1 MHELWANAP
10 SVKKMHDFLEISVM
24 IFSKKM
30 MMVFVCV
37 CVCVFFLMHET
48 WANAPSLEHECMI
61 LKKTWFD
68 QSFSKTTVQV
78 MIF

>member
-1 MHELWANAP
+1 
-10 SVKKMHDFLEISVM
+10 M

-37 CVCVFFLMHET
+37 CVCFFFLMHET

>member
-1 MHELWANAP
+1 
-10 SVKKMHDFLEISVM
+10 M